1 MRTRVLTLSVAL
13 FLYGIGGALAGPDE
27 VCVQDILAIHGYDPG
42 PIDGVLGPQT
52 RQIAASFAD
61 DWRLDLPTLSSAT
74 AAQWCTALRAAQRGA
89 DQPLDPALTD
99 GPDALGC
106 VDAPADGYARVITG
120 MVDGDPLELRV
131 SARFGGAVDGL
142 TWRGR
147 QFLNIYDHGRQISY
161 AWHLDGHGEC
171 LNPTEPG
178 SAQDAFLQS
187 STSRVLQICGE
198 APNRLTTR
206 INPAFWTA
214 PGERAFCDNGT
225 VEAVNTT
232 LVSDNLFEKVIQ
244 IGYQGLE
251 NVIVFDATIT
261 LERDYQSLRTEM
273 PTAYLAHD
281 FTARYSFDPRDGTLI
296 ARPDTMEI
304 SPPFAF
310 VHASNL
316 PAVLATED
324 GEFALGAYTAI
335 PGATYEL
342 LHYDV
347 PNPYDA
353 TNKWNIIVGHVPAP
367 AGPYSYRAFAVIGTL
382 EQVRATMVDLAALH
396 PVDVT
401 PGWGFVDY
409 YGCDAVAGWA
419 WDPDA
424 PDVPM
429 MVDFRDAA
437 TGDIVVSVLAD
448 AYRADL
454 PAALG
459 DGGRHAFQIAA
470 EDLPQGPITLV
481 AEVRAHVPGL
491 PGIALTPN
499 VFSLNC
505 GG

>member
-1 MRTRVLTLSVAL
+1 MAYRFIPVLAAAL
-13 FLYGIGGALAGPDE
+13 ISTAGAAVAGPDE
-27 VCVQDILAIHGYDPG
+27 LCVQEVLAIHGYDPG
-42 PIDGVLGPQT
+42 PIDGHLGPRT
-52 RQIAASFAD
+52 RQIATDFAR
-61 DWRLDLPTLSSAT
+61 DWRLDLPALSASTVAD
-74 AAQWCTALRAAQRGA
+74 WCVALPAAQRGA
-89 DQPLDPALTD
+89 GQPQDPALTD

-106 VDAPADGYARVITG
+106 VEAPPDGYARIITG
-120 MVDGDPLELRV
+120 MVDGDPVELRV
-131 SARFGGAVDGL
+131 SARFGGAVGGL

-178 SAQDAFLQS
+178 SAQDYFLQS
-187 STSRVLQICGE
+187 STTRVLQICGE
-198 APNRLTTR
+198 APNRLSTR
-206 INPAFWTA
+206 INPAYWTA
-214 PGERAFCDNGT
+214 PGEAAFCDNGT
-225 VEAVNTT
+225 TGGVNTT
-232 LVSDNLFEKVIQ
+232 LVSENLFEKVIQ
-244 IGYQGLE
+244 IGYRGIE
-251 NVIVFDATIT
+251 NVILFDATIT

-273 PTAYLAHD
+273 PTAYLTHD

-296 ARPDTMEI
+296 PREESMDLY
-304 SPPFAF
+304 PPFSF
-310 VHASNL
+310 VHVSNL

-324 GEFALGAYTAI
+324 GQFALGAYTAI
-335 PGATYEL
+335 PGASYEL

-353 TNKWNIIVGHVPAP
+353 NNKWNILVGHVPAP

-382 EQVRATMVDLAALH
+382 EQVRASMVELAALH

-409 YGCDAVAGWA
+409 VGCDEVAGWA

-429 MVDFRDAA
+429 MVDLRDLG
-437 TGDIVVSVLAD
+437 TGEIVLSVLAD

-454 PAALG
+454 PGALG
-459 DGGRHAFQIAA
+459 DDGRHAFRIPA
-470 EDLPQGPITLV
+470 EDLPDGPVTL
-481 AEVRAHVPGL
+481 AADVRASVDGL

-499 VFSLNC
+499 QFSLDC